1 MNLFWRVYFQ
11 TCQEIRER
19 TTNLQGSNDK
29 LEADLTDC
37 HNEVQKLKKQLE
49 AMWMNYVHAT
59 DVNSQLYEELLD
71 ERWAVEYSLDRAP
84 LWLSEIVQRWNLLS
98 TLNFSVFILTMH
110 LAERIEFAIHLIRE
124 S

>member
-49 AMWMNYVHAT
+49 AMWMNYDGVSAC
-59 DVNSQLYEELLD
+59 DDEELMARRAL
-71 ERWAVEYSLDRAP
+71 RTGDRVLVQSGASGELP
-84 LWLSEIVQRWNLLS
+84 TPGNMQASVDGLSSIPV
-98 TLNFSVFILTMH
+98 
-110 LAERIEFAIHLIRE
+110 
-124 S
+124 